1 MRRIVIAMAFATGT
15 AWADAPDLGGERV
28 APLLEGMGEYRH
40 TVTTTDP
47 LAQRFFNQ
55 GLVLTYGLDRK
66 EAARSFE
73 QAQQLDPGCA
83 MCYWG
88 EALARGPGLYAAAE
102 REENEPRAAHAIVR
116 ALALRERVTARER
129 AYIEALARRY
139 VQDPQASTDPDQAY
153 ADAMREVASRFPD
166 DPDAATLYVEALL
179 IATPLEHRQAGG
191 DRAILDTL
199 ERVLER
205 HPLHPGANHLLIH
218 VVEKREPERG
228 LAAADRLRDLV
239 PGASRLQHAPAR
251 IYLRVGRYHDAV
263 QANERAIEADEA
275 YLAQCKDQ
283 GLYPVAEAPPSRRF
297 LLAAAS
303 FGGLSESA
311 TNAAR
316 RIAAR
321 QDPKLVRTPGFEV
334 LQHYLAMPL
343 YVLVRFGRWEE
354 ILAEP
359 APAGDL
365 PYVEGVW
372 RYARGVAFVRTG
384 ETARAGQ
391 ELLALAHLA
400 EDRRLQSA
408 TIWGEHSMAQ
418 VLRIV
423 RAVLGGELA
432 QARGDHAVAIR
443 LLREAVR
450 REDRLV
456 HRERSEW
463 YTPARHHLGLAFL
476 KADRARE
483 AERVYRADLERYPD
497 NGWALYGLAQSVR
510 AQNRRSEASEIE
522 ARFRQAWAEADV
534 TLTSS
539 RY

>member
-1 MRRIVIAMAFATGT
+1 MKRIVIAMAFATGT
-15 AWADAPDLGGERV
+15 VWADAPDREGERI
-28 APLLEGMGEYRH
+28 APLLDGMGAYRH
-40 TVTTTDP
+40 TVTTAHP
-47 LAQRFFNQ
+47 LAQRFFDQ
-55 GLVLTYGLDRK
+55 GLVLVYGMDRQ

-73 QAQQLDPGCA
+73 QAQQLDPLCA

-88 EALARGPGLYAAAE
+88 EALARGPVFHAAAE
-102 REENEPRAAHAIVR
+102 HEADAPRAAHAIAR
-116 ALALRERVTARER
+116 ALALRDRVTDRER

-139 VQDPQASTDPDQAY
+139 AHDRNGNEPDQAY
-153 ADAMREVASRFPD
+153 ADAMGEVARRFPD
-166 DPDAATLYVEALL
+166 DPDAATLHVEALL
-179 IATPLEHRQAGG
+179 VATPLEHRGVGG
-191 DRAILDTL
+191 ERAVLDTL
-199 ERVLER
+199 ERVLQD

-228 LAAADRLRDLV
+228 TAAADRLRDLV
-239 PGASRLQHAPAR
+239 PGVSRLQHAPAR
-251 IYLRVGRYHDAV
+251 IYLRVGRYRDAV

-275 YLAQCKDQ
+275 YLAQCEAQ
-283 GLYPVAEAPPSRRF
+283 GLFPVAGAPPSHRF

-311 TNAAR
+311 IDVAR

-321 QDPKLVRTPGFEV
+321 QDAKLVRTPGFEV

-354 ILAEP
+354 ILAE
-359 APAGDL
+359 AMPAGDL

-384 ETARAGQ
+384 EITRAGQ

-400 EDRRLQSA
+400 EDRRLQGA
-408 TIWGEHSMAQ
+408 TIWSEHNMAQ

-456 HRERSEW
+456 HREPSEW
-463 YTPARHHLGLAFL
+463 YTPARHHLGLALL

-510 AQNRRSEASEIE
+510 AQNRRREASEIE

-534 TLTSS
+534 TLTAS